1 VSIKRKLGMAG
12 LCLLLA
18 LGPLIGGFMR
28 PEDIEELIHGTN
40 QQKIAHGLPNFIACR
55 DKLSDNTAVP
65 SWLFPAIRNT
75 GRLNL

>member
-1 VSIKRKLGMAG
+1 
-12 LCLLLA
+12 
-18 LGPLIGGFMR
+18 MR